1 MSIAP
6 THRALEAG
14 AGAGTTGRLTAQLDL
29 LTPSESQLSP
39 RLTDLVVDALG
50 VAVAGRGQPVSVAA
64 ASIVG
69 SSRTLWDRAWLHG
82 VQMHALDFDDT
93 HEASLCHTAVALLP
107 GLLAAALERSLPATR
122 LLQAHLF
129 GVRVVD
135 FLAPLGPRFNE
146 MGLHSTGLVGTLAAA
161 AASSWLLDGDPGVS
175 AAAMEFAA
183 LTASGLGAAFG
194 TDAKPIQAARTTE
207 AGLRAALLAGA
218 GVGPPHG
225 AALGPRGLVAL
236 WLGEEVI
243 DTLPWETMAPEAVSQ
258 VALKPYPSCFLTH
271 STIDAILWIRDQL
284 GIRDVADVALV
295 EVVAHPVAIALAD
308 KTALRTAT
316 DAKFSLRYCAREAL
330 LRGVPVV
337 GSFADHVWREVM
349 ADREGWSRWV
359 DRVEVRADRDLPRVG
374 ARVVLRT
381 VDGRTCAREVMAPH
395 GSAADPL
402 TATEVDDKFRAN
414 CAGAM
419 SDAQVEAALAGVRG
433 LAGVADLGDLTVF
446 CELLPQ
452 VEQPTP

>member
-1 MSIAP
+1 MSVAP
-6 THRALEAG
+6 APHTRETG
-14 AGAGTTGRLTAQLDL
+14 AYTTSRLATQLGL
-29 LTPSESQLSP
+29 LRPSESQLSP

-64 ASIVG
+64 AGIVG
-69 SSRTLWDRAWLHG
+69 SSPAAWDRAWLHG

-107 GLLAAALERSLPATR
+107 GLLASALERSLPAAQ
-122 LLQAHLF
+122 LLHAHLF
-129 GVRVVD
+129 GLRVVD

-161 AASSWLLDGDPGVS
+161 AASSWLLDGDPEVS
-175 AAAMEFAA
+175 AVAMEFAA

-194 TDAKPIQAARTTE
+194 TDAKPIQAARAAE
-207 AGLRAALLAGA
+207 AGLRAALLAGG

-236 WLGEEVI
+236 WLGEDAI
-243 DTLPWETMAPEAVSQ
+243 DTLPWGTTAPDAVTQ

-271 STIDAILWIRDQL
+271 STIDAILWIRHQL
-284 GIRDVADVALV
+284 GVRDVADVALV
-295 EVVAHPVAIALAD
+295 EVVVHPVAIALAD

-330 LRGVPVV
+330 LHGVPAVN
-337 GSFADHVWREVM
+337 SFADDVWGEVM
-349 ADREGWSRWV
+349 GDREAWSRWV
-359 DRVEVRADRDLPRVG
+359 DRVQVRADRDLPRVG

-402 TATEVDDKFRAN
+402 TAAEVDDKFRAN

-419 SDAQVEAALAGVRG
+419 TDRQVETALTGLRG
-433 LAGVADLGDLTVF
+433 LAGVDDLADLTVLL
-446 CELLPQ
+446 ELLPQ
-452 VEQPTP
+452 LEQPTP